1 MDIEKNQ
8 QDLTKKEYQ
17 IPSVLEYCMKEKNK
31 QIDMIETTSNWY
43 GVTYKEDKESV
54 MKAIEDMV
62 KQGKYPQELWKKD
75 I

>member
-1 MDIEKNQ
+1 
-8 QDLTKKEYQ
+8 
-17 IPSVLEYCMKEKNK
+17 MKEKNK
-31 QIDMIETTSNWY
+31 QIDIIETTSNWY